1 MLRIKDVLLCIVCIL
16 FACIGV
22 FFDIEI
28 IMLIFIVIF
37 ILVNMLV
44 NQTKDT
50 ATFSLLFLTIFL
62 PFYAVLRAFLQ
73 LKGIEILSLYVNY
86 IRDFVIIVC
95 FVIFLLKKNNHKI
108 LGVMNSTDR
117 NLMLGINLLFANYVI
132 GFFISLANGY
142 MVLAIKGVHLNIIPI
157 LLVYIISNSTN
168 INEEFI
174 AKFIKSSILI
184 GLIVS
189 IVGIFFY
196 LVKPGIFGQLLLI
209 FSQQD
214 ESNYLQVLN
223 YSRMVSTFL
232 SPNVFGSYMAIS
244 LLLTI
249 HLALTN
255 KIRNIFAVILI
266 VVFSVCLILSFSR
279 GAWAFAIGGIFLLL
293 ILSRNKFS
301 KRQLEFATLSLI
313 AIILIFLVMPFVNR
327 GLEEY
332 LLSRLRSIF
341 DFSNESSYG
350 RSDNWMEVLKA
361 VSNNIFG
368 LGLGIASINLSYYP
382 ELAQKLGVNVVDGYY
397 IKIIAETGIIGLIL
411 FSSFLLL
418 MIHSL
423 FRLIVRSNDEKSS
436 IYALV
441 TAILFG
447 FLIQSFGSNTFDYV
461 NIAPFLWIYI
471 GFALRLNRL

>member
-1 MLRIKDVLLCIVCIL
+1 MVKIKDILFCFFCIL
-16 FACIGV
+16 LACIGI

-28 IMLIFIVIF
+28 NMLIFIVIIIF
-37 ILVNMLV
+37 VNMLV
-44 NQTKDT
+44 NHTKDT
-50 ATFSLLFLTIFL
+50 ATFAIFFLTIYL
-62 PFYAVLRAFLQ
+62 PFYALLRAFLQ
-73 LKGIEILSLYVNY
+73 LKGIETLSFYVNY
-86 IRDFVIIVC
+86 IRDFVVIVC
-95 FVIFLLKKNNHKI
+95 FLIFLIKQSNQKI
-108 LGVMNSTDR
+108 MTTRNRIDK
-117 NLMLGINLLFANYVI
+117 NLMFGINLLLVNYIV
-132 GFFISLANGY
+132 GFVISLANGY
-142 MVLAIKGVHLNIIPI
+142 MLLAIKGVHLNIIPI
-157 LLVYIISNSTN
+157 LLVYIICNSTY
-168 INEEFI
+168 INEKVI
-174 AKFIKSSILI
+174 AKFIKSSIFI

-189 IVGIFFY
+189 VVGIFFY
-196 LVKPGIFGQLLLI
+196 LIKPGIFGQLLLI

-249 HLALTN
+249 HQALTN
-255 KIRNIFAVILI
+255 KIRNIVAMGLLVL
-266 VVFSVCLILSFSR
+266 FSVCLILSFSR

-293 ILSRNKFS
+293 VLSRNKFS
-301 KRQLEFATLSLI
+301 KRQVEFAMLSLV

-327 GLEEY
+327 GLDEY
-332 LLSRLRSIF
+332 LLSRLKSIF

-397 IKIIAETGIIGLIL
+397 IKIIAETGIIGLVL
-411 FSSFLLL
+411 FSGFLIL
-418 MIHSL
+418 MFHSL
-423 FRLIVRSNDEKSS
+423 FQLIVKSSDEKSS
-436 IYALV
+436 FYALT

-447 FLIQSFGSNTFDYV
+447 FLMQSFGSNTFDYV
-461 NIAPFLWIYI
+461 NISPFLWIYI
-471 GFALRLNRL
+471 GFALRLNRI